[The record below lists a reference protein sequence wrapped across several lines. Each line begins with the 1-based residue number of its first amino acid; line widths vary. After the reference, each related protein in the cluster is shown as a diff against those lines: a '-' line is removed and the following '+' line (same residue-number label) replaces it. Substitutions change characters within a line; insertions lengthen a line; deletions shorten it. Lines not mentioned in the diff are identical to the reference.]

1 MKTNYNRSPRQNV
14 LVQYSSNDNRLI
26 KVEIQNCDIV
36 VAANINPV
44 AANCDI
50 IVAPIVPIVAANINP
65 FLSFYKELRTPY
77 KVAYYKPINFN

>member
-26 KVEIQNCDIV
+26 KVESDII

-50 IVAPIVPIVAANINP
+50 IVAPIVPIVAANISP

-77 KVAYYKPINFN
+77 KVVYYKPINFN